1 MHASFFIYIYMYIY
15 IYIYIYM
22 YTSICICMY
31 IYICVYIYIYRQRE
45 GDLYLPAYGVSS
57 SHLLKLSSFIYRYVH
72 ACKVMPFSF
81 AFVYPYA

>member
-1 MHASFFIYIYMYIY
+1 MYIK
-15 IYIYIYM
+15 
-22 YTSICICMY
+22 TEG
-31 IYICVYIYIYRQRE
+31 E

-72 ACKVMPFSF
+72 ACKVMPFSS